1 MFQIPALFPFWMFW
15 LFDAV
20 RYMAGDLLVCA
31 WEVLV
36 RLQRRRELPPAGDLP
51 LVSVIMAGFNEADT
65 MPRTLASLAEQTYP
79 NMEVIVVD
87 DGSGDGTADRV
98 REFIATIPPEG
109 VRNRRARPEDHT
121 PWCRLVRFERRNGK
135 AAALN
140 MGLLLAHG
148 EYIVYVDADTSFDH
162 DSIYEIVRP
171 MLDDPE
177 VGGVGGNI
185 VAVNYAQT
193 VLTELVAIEYLF
205 SISVGRRVRSMFNV
219 LNVISGA
226 FGAFRADLV
235 RAAGAHTP
243 TSGNDGDLTLKV
255 RRLCKK
261 MVFAHRALCC
271 TKTPASWKPL
281 IKQRRRWDRNL
292 IKNKLRRHRDLIDPR
307 STEFRI
313 SNAFLVLD
321 AVFFNLILGF
331 RWTLSFS
338 LALYYCP
345 EILPK
350 MLMASYGLY
359 LGGTAFQ
366 LLIAHWLQPP
376 RGNAGWHQWLYM
388 PLYPVYKWIFRIVRL
403 FSYLEEIARQASYAD
418 VFAPA
423 PVSVEAM
430 HFDNSGRMRLRVLL
444 RSLLWP
450 FGRRS
455 PR

>member
-1 MFQIPALFPFWMFW
+1 MFW

-20 RYMAGDLLVCA
+20 RYMAGDVLVCA
-31 WEVLV
+31 VELV
-36 RLQRRRELPPAGDLP
+36 DRLRKKSALAPPVDAP
-51 LVSVIMAGFNEADT
+51 LVSVIMAGFNEAET

-79 NMEVIVVD
+79 NLEVIVVD
-87 DGSGDGTADRV
+87 DGSADGTSDRV
-98 REFIATIPPEG
+98 REFIASIPPEG
-109 VRNRRARPEDHT
+109 VRNRQSARATRLPGEPET
-121 PWCRLVRFERRNGK
+121 PWCRLVTFERRNGK

-140 MGLLLAHG
+140 MGLLLAGG

-162 DSIYEIVRP
+162 DSIHEIVRP
-171 MLDDPE
+171 MLEDPE

-185 VAVNYAQT
+185 VAVNYKAT

-261 MVFAHRALCC
+261 LVFAHRALCC
-271 TKTPASWKPL
+271 TKTPSTLKPL

-292 IKNKLRRHRDLIDPR
+292 IKNKLRRHRDLLDPR
-307 STEFRI
+307 STEFRM

-321 AVFFNLILGF
+321 AIFFNLILGF
-331 RWTLSFS
+331 RWVISFS

-345 EILPK
+345 QMLPK
-350 MLMASYGLY
+350 LLAASYGLY

-366 LLIAHWLQPP
+366 LAIAHWLQPP
-376 RGNAGWHQWLYM
+376 REDAAWHQWLYM
-388 PLYPVYKWIFRIVRL
+388 PLYPIYKWIFRIVRL
-403 FSYLEEIARQASYAD
+403 YSYFEEIAHQASYAD

-430 HFDNSGRMRLRVLL
+430 EFDNDSRVRLRVLL
-444 RSLLWP
+444 SSLLWP
-450 FGRRS
+450 FGRRAS
-455 PR
+455 K